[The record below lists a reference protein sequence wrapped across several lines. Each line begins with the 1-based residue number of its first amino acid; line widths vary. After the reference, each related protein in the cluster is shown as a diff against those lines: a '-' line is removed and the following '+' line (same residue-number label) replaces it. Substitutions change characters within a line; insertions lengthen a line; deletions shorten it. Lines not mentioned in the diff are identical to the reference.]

1 MVRLRLAENLAMKS
15 LDVAVSN
22 SKLISSLISVKHL
35 LICFKLLSDTA
46 TTSLKALGTDSCL
59 QAI

>member
-15 LDVAVSN
+15 LEVAVSN

-46 TTSLKALGTDSCL
+46 TTSLKALGTD
-59 QAI
+59 